1 MNSSP
6 ALVRAAQSGTAIG
19 IAQLATYALGCLVSV
34 SIAAQFGTSTLTDAY
49 FMAASTAELLAKIL
63 LGGALA
69 SVLLPVFIEALTKGD
84 PDRAWRLFSALF
96 SLALVSFVLLGG
108 LLEILAPSL
117 MSFLAPGFSDDTRAL
132 TVTLLRVVL
141 PAYLFAFLADLAT
154 VPLHAHRRF
163 GLPAISRL
171 IVPIL
176 TLLTL
181 LTLAR
186 RLGVVTLAIGTVA
199 GTAIQVGTLLAALR
213 GSGYTFRFSLRMRD
227 PDVRRVLALTFP
239 FVISILAAHGA
250 GAVYRILISHEPPGS
265 LASLKFGEKIYQLC
279 NTLFFGT
286 ITQVAFP
293 ALARAAATSDEILRH
308 RFAEAAR
315 AVVFLGI
322 PVTVGIILLR
332 EPLVRLLFERGA
344 FTAESTTATALLVP
358 FLIIGI
364 LGNGLSSL
372 LGHVTLALQATRI
385 SVGVNI
391 ALQAIAASLFVF
403 LTPSLGV
410 KGIALTSGLGPFVL
424 LLLYLWALRSRGLGL
439 GAILLD
445 KSLLRL
451 FAAGAVCMTLVV
463 ASTTLLERLSAGTIR
478 DVLVLS
484 VGGIVGA
491 TSYLAAAWL
500 LRVPETGLLKELFVR
515 SLYRLRHS

>member
-19 IAQLATYALGCLVSV
+19 IAQLATYALGFLVSASV
-34 SIAAQFGTSTLTDAY
+34 AAQFGTSTLTDAY

-63 LGGALA
+63 LGGALT
-69 SVLLPVFIEALTKGD
+69 SVFLPVFIEALTKGD

-117 MSFLAPGFSDDTRAL
+117 MSVLAPGFPEDTRAL
-132 TVTLLRVVL
+132 TVTLLRLVL

-154 VPLHAHRRF
+154 VPLHAHKRF
-163 GLPAISRL
+163 GLPAMSRL

-181 LTLAR
+181 LALAR
-186 RLGVVTLAIGTVA
+186 RLGVVTLAIGTLL
-199 GTAIQVGTLLAALR
+199 GTAVQVGILLASLR
-213 GSGYTFRFSLRMRD
+213 GSGYTFHFSLRMRD
-227 PDVRRVLALTFP
+227 PDVRRVLALTVP
-239 FVISILAAHGA
+239 FVLSILSIHGA
-250 GAVYRILISHEPPGS
+250 GAVYRILVSHEPPGS
-265 LASLKFGEKIYQLC
+265 LASLKFGEKIYQMC

-293 ALARAAATSDEILRH
+293 TLARAAAISSENLRH
-308 RFAEAAR
+308 RFGEAAR
-315 AVVFLGI
+315 AIAFLGI

-344 FTAESTTATALLVP
+344 FTAESTAATALLVP
-358 FLIIGI
+358 FFIIGI

-391 ALQAIAASLFVF
+391 ALQAIAAALFVF

-410 KGIALTSGLGPFVL
+410 KGIALVSGLGPFIL
-424 LLLYLWALRSRGLGL
+424 LALYLLALRDRGLRL
-439 GAILLD
+439 GAIFLD
-445 KSLLRL
+445 KAFLRL
-451 FAAGAVCMTLVV
+451 FAAGAVCTTLVA
-463 ASTTLLERLSAGTIR
+463 ASAMLLQRLAAGTAR

-491 TSYLAAAWL
+491 TSYLAVAWL
-500 LRVPETGLLKELFVR
+500 LRVPETSLMKELLVR
-515 SLYRLRHS
+515 SLSRLRHS